1 MTDLTHCPYCGKTP
15 EIQHKPHSFLQ
26 TVPSVFIA
34 CCHGLMIKE
43 ATQVYDWDKRKHVN
57 VMKKAKESI
66 IDKWNSR
73 TGIDYKS
80 LLEKY
85 MLDVLLTEGVD
96 FVNNIT
102 PEDQYT
108 EEEVRELRRISGFHI
123 DLNKL

>member
-1 MTDLTHCPYCGKTP
+1 MTDLKHCDFCGKTP
-15 EIQHKPHSFLQ
+15 EIQYNQGEFGY
-26 TVPSVFIA
+26 TAPSVFIA
-34 CCHGLMIKE
+34 CCNGLMIKE
-43 ATQVYDWDKRKHVN
+43 ATQVYNWEKKKHENMIVP
-57 VMKKAKESI
+57 ATLAI

-85 MLDVLLTEGVD
+85 MLDVLLTEGTD

-108 EEEVRELRRISGFHI
+108 EEEVRELKRISGFHI